1 MSVDDFARGRKKHA
15 AGCPF
20 HEAILG
26 AVRGDDGAAAGRCRR
41 RAGHSHIRRG
51 AAERKRDIR
60 IIQED
65 DHHGGRHGRGRAD
78 FRHVRRGGGG
88 GAGGHLRLSRM
99 VLLAVD
105 LSRRQGHAH
114 GSVPQIHGSVDL

>member
-78 FRHVRRGGGG
+78 FRHVRRGG
-88 GAGGHLRLSRM
+88 RM